1 MLRTMALAAAGL
13 LGSISSVYAQQQD
26 GQPPAPPP
34 PGQPQPPPPGQP
46 PPADFGVAPAALPS
60 APLGPAQPPPPV
72 SFGNQPPPP
81 AAAPPPEQKKEW
93 KRPPFYRL
101 TRFNW
106 TTSATTK
113 TLGIGKDFIGH
124 EDDQVLMDF
133 NLNLRAFIWETPT
146 DQLFVNSRID
156 WQVEL
161 TNADITNTRQEVQL
175 NDLPLVFTYWRK
187 VVNLKDA
194 GVSIQLGPRLGSI
207 FPTGSISREQGRYF
221 SALAGAS
228 TLMILPLAG
237 PKSDWFSSVYV
248 FGIADYSHLFSR
260 SYQSTN
266 GGTPTKIPRMVA
278 GVDGASFTDV
288 MGLGSMVMDNVNLTA
303 GYFIIITDDLSFN
316 NTWAYSI
323 PFQHKFGVGG
333 QCIPNVAANESCTF
347 VAENPNAA
355 TITPITSF
363 DVGLSYT
370 FFNYVRLDAG
380 YNNTARQIG
389 EDGKRRSVFYS
400 PSATFYANVSVYT
413 DTIIGAIQA
422 KISGQSGGT
431 GARIGKVTSKER
443 FGL

>member
-1 MLRTMALAAAGL
+1 MALAAAGL
-13 LGSISSVYAQQQD
+13 LGSISSVYAQSQD

-81 AAAPPPEQKKEW
+81 PAAPPPEQKKEW

-113 TLGIGKDFIGH
+113 TLGVGKDFVGH

-133 NLNLRAFIWETPT
+133 NLNLRFFLWETPK
-146 DQLFVNSRID
+146 DQLFVNSRLD

-161 TNADITNTRQEVQL
+161 TNADLTNSRQEVQL
-175 NDLPLVFTYWRK
+175 NDLPVLFTYWRK
-187 VVNLKDA
+187 VWDPADKS
-194 GVSIQLGPRLGSI
+194 GSIQIGPRLGSI

-221 SALAGAS
+221 SSIVGAS
-228 TLMILPLAG
+228 SVFFLPLAG
-237 PKSDWFSSVYV
+237 SKSDWFSSIIGFAIV
-248 FGIADYSHLFSR
+248 DYQHLFAR
-260 SYQSTN
+260 SFQSTN
-266 GGTPTKIPRMVA
+266 GGTPTKIPRRFA
-278 GVDGASFTDV
+278 GAGTSFSDV
-288 MGLGSMVMDNVNLTA
+288 MGLGSLAMDQVNLTA
-303 GYFIIITDDLSFN
+303 GYFILITDDLSFN

-323 PFQHKFGVGG
+323 PFQHKWQGGCIDVGV
-333 QCIPNVAANESCTF
+333 ANEPCT
-347 VAENPNAA
+347 NIPTSTTAA

-380 YNNTARQIG
+380 YNNTTRQIG
-389 EDGKRRSVFYS
+389 EDGKRRNVFYS
-400 PSATFYANVSVYT
+400 PAATFYANVAVYT
-413 DTIIGAIQA
+413 DSIIGAIQA
-422 KISGQSGGT
+422 KVSGKGGAQ
-431 GARIGKVTSKER
+431 GARIGKVTSKDR
-443 FGL
+443 FGF